1 MIFKRF
7 RIHCTLRVIILSLN
21 IFLLVTLI
29 FHMKQYLLAVLI
41 GSVIL
46 YQIFSLIRYIE
57 KTNYYLVRFFEAVQY
72 EDFSQSF
79 SGLGLGKSFDEL
91 KKSFKDVLE
100 KFQHARMEKEENF
113 RRLQIVLNHIGTG
126 LLSFQEN
133 GQIDLINNAARRLF
147 HRPHMRNI
155 NDLSALS
162 EKLVVALMKLKP
174 GDKTLIQIHDKEDV
188 LNLSIYSTE
197 FILSKK
203 CYKLISVQNIHHEL
217 EEKEMEAWQNLIR
230 VLTHEIMN
238 SVTPIS
244 SLAATVNSML
254 IQQSQKIQRDKDTS
268 ISTADIQAAVQTI
281 KKRSEG
287 LVQFVESYRKL
298 TRIPKPDIQI
308 ISISSL
314 FERIGQLM
322 GSELKKNKIQLITRI
337 IPQSLELTADSA
349 LIEQILINLMI
360 NSMDALRIIKK
371 PKIILAAQFDDRSR
385 PIIQVIDNGPGIDLN
400 VQDRIFIP
408 FFTTKKKGSGIG
420 LSLCRQIMRMHGG
433 TISVRS
439 KPDEKTV
446 FLLRF

>member
-1 MIFKRF
+1 
-7 RIHCTLRVIILSLN
+7 
-21 IFLLVTLI
+21 
-29 FHMKQYLLAVLI
+29 MKQYLLAVLT
-41 GSVIL
+41 GSMVL
-46 YQIFSLIRYIE
+46 YQIFSLVRYIE

-79 SGLGLGKSFDEL
+79 SGLGLGKSFNEL
-91 KKSFKDVLE
+91 TKSFKDVLE
-100 KFQHARMEKEENF
+100 KFQQARMEKEEHF
-113 RRLQIVLNHIGTG
+113 HRLQIVLNHIGTG

-133 GQIDLINNAARRLF
+133 GHIDLINNAAKRLF

-155 NDLSALS
+155 KDLSALS
-162 EKLVVALMKLKP
+162 EKLVTTLMKLKP

-217 EEKEMEAWQNLIR
+217 EEKEMEAWQNLIK

-254 IQQSQKIQRDKDTS
+254 IQQSQKISKEKDK
-268 ISTADIQAAVQTI
+268 IFSTADIQAAVQTI

-314 FERIGQLM
+314 FKRIQQLM
-322 GSELKKNKIQLITRI
+322 GSELRKNKIQLITQI
-337 IPQSLELTADSA
+337 NPMSLELTADSA
-349 LIEQILINLMI
+349 LLEQILINLIM
-360 NSMDALRIIKK
+360 NSMDALRITKK
-371 PKIILAAQFDDRSR
+371 PKITLNAQLDDRSR
-385 PIIQVIDNGPGIDLN
+385 TIIQVIDNGPGIDPN

-408 FFTTKKKGSGIG
+408 FFTTKKKGTGIG
-420 LSLCRQIMRMHGG
+420 LSLCRQIMRMHYGSL
-433 TISVRS
+433 SVRS
-439 KPDEKTV
+439 DISQKTV
-446 FLLRF
+446 FTLRF